1 MSYQYC
7 ENTLKIMG
15 TSRPLKSHKHH
26 SQHCGSWSSTGFSHS
41 TLPSLHFPP
50 KHPHFHQH
58 HSSPTTDLRGRRASS
73 QPWFLITGS
82 GCLLSRSLTPMWEMV
97 DVPCFHWS
105 ATTVLHINAA
115 PGGAAKRGCSCK
127 TEAVER
133 KCVYLKFIASHPHIK
148 HCYLNQVS
156 LGRQLLSTEERE
168 LNPKVSPAFQSPKA
182 LILMI

>member
-26 SQHCGSWSSTGFSHS
+26 SQLCGSWLHRFQPCNCSFT
-41 TLPSLHFPP
+41 TLPSQTPSAPSASLQPHHWPP
-50 KHPHFHQH
+50 W
-58 HSSPTTDLRGRRASS
+58 RRASS
-73 QPWFLITGS
+73 QPWFLTTGS

-115 PGGAAKRGCSCK
+115 PRGAAKRGCSCK
-127 TEAVER
+127 TAAVGR

-148 HCYLNQVS
+148 HCYLHQVS
-156 LGRQLLSTEERE
+156 LGPQLLSTEKRE
-168 LNPKVSPAFQSPKA
+168 LKSKVSPAFQSPKA
-182 LILMI
+182 LILII